1 MNPALSV
8 LFFTTLSGA
17 GLGLLVVLAVMQAS
31 APLPLSREFAV
42 APLALGMLLLA
53 LGLGSSFLHLGQP
66 QRAWRAFSQ
75 WRSSWLSREAWAA
88 ASTLAVAGGVALLVW
103 HGRLGTGFVAANGL
117 LVVLSLC
124 TLVATSG
131 IYTSLK
137 PVPAWHNRFVL
148 PVLLLAALTSGAA
161 WLWTLLTLAM
171 WELPR
176 AGAWLLASACLAL
189 AGLKLAY
196 WRHVDRLAAGAR
208 TAAHPSG
215 LGTAASVRSLEA
227 PHTETNYLLR
237 EMGYV
242 LARKHARR
250 LRAISAVLVGP
261 LPAGLVGWASTGT
274 GDTGLALATV
284 ASLMLGLF
292 VERWLFF
299 AEARHHVAG
308 YYR

>member
-17 GLGLLVVLAVMQAS
+17 GLGLLVVLAASQAI
-31 APLPLSREFAV
+31 APLSLSREFAV
-42 APLALGMLLLA
+42 APLGLGMLLLA
-53 LGLGSSFLHLGQP
+53 VGLGCSFAHLGQP

-88 ASTLAVAGGVALLVW
+88 TGTLAVAGGVALLVW
-103 HGRLGTGFVAANGL
+103 HGRLGPGFVAANGL
-117 LVVLSLC
+117 LALLGLC
-124 TLVATSG
+124 TLVTTAG

-137 PVPAWHNRFVL
+137 PVPAWHNHFVL

-176 AGAWLLASACLAL
+176 MGAWLLAIACLAL

-208 TAAHPSG
+208 AAAHPSG
-215 LGTAASVRSLEA
+215 LGAAAAVRSLEA
-227 PHTETNYLLR
+227 PHTEANYLLR

-250 LRAISAVLVGP
+250 LRAISAVLIGP
-261 LPAGLVGWASTGT
+261 LPAGLAGWAGLGS

-299 AEARHHVAG
+299 AEARHQVVG

>member
-17 GLGLLVVLAVMQAS
+17 GLGLLVLVAFVQVM

-53 LGLGSSFLHLGQP
+53 LGLGSSFLHLGKP
-66 QRAWRAFSQ
+66 LRAWRAFSQ

-88 ASTLAVAGGVALLVW
+88 SGTLLIAAIVALLVW
-103 HGRLGTGFVAANGL
+103 TGRFDLGFAAANVIL
-117 LVVLSLC
+117 LVLGLA
-124 TLVATSG
+124 TLLATSG

-137 PVPAWHNRFVL
+137 PVPAWHNGFVL

-161 WLWTLLTLAM
+161 WFWVLLTLAM

-176 AGAWLLASACLAL
+176 GGALGLACACLAL
-189 AGLKLAY
+189 AVLKLVY
-196 WRHVDRLAAGAR
+196 WRHVDRLAAAPQGSM
-208 TAAHPSG
+208 HPTG
-215 LGTAASVRSLEA
+215 LGVAGSVRPLEA
-227 PHTETNYLLR
+227 PHTEANYLLR

-242 LARKHARR
+242 VARKHARR
-250 LRAISAVLVGP
+250 LRRISALLLGP
-261 LPAGLVGWASTGT
+261 VPACLLWWASTDS
-274 GDTGLALATV
+274 GDAALALGTV
-284 ASLMLGLF
+284 ASLMIGLF
-292 VERWLFF
+292 IERWLFF
-299 AEARHHVAG
+299 AEARHIVVS

>member
-17 GLGLLVVLAVMQAS
+17 GLGLLVLLALLQAS

-42 APLALGMLLLA
+42 APLVVGMLLLA
-53 LGLGSSFLHLGQP
+53 AGLGSSFMHLGQP
-66 QRAWRAFSQ
+66 LRAWRAFSQ

-88 ASTLAVAGGVALLVW
+88 ASTLVVAGGVGVMVW
-103 HGRLGTGFVAANGL
+103 RGWFGTGFEVANGL
-117 LVVLSLC
+117 LVVLGLC
-124 TLVATSG
+124 TLAATAG

-137 PVPAWHNRFVL
+137 PVPAWRNGYVL

-161 WLWTLLTLAM
+161 WLWTLLSLAM

-176 AGAWLLASACLAL
+176 SGAWLLAGACLAL

-196 WRHVDRLAAGAR
+196 WRHLGTLAGTAR
-208 TAAHPSG
+208 GAAHPSG
-215 LGTAASVRSLEA
+215 LGAVEAVRPLEA
-227 PHTETNYLLR
+227 PHTEANYLLR

-250 LRAISAVLVGP
+250 LRVISTGLMGL
-261 LPAGLVGWASTGT
+261 LPACLAGWASMSA
-274 GDTGLALATV
+274 GDTWLALGTV

-299 AEARHHVAG
+299 AEARHVVTG